1 MSIILERYDT
11 PKTGQLK
18 ISFDISAQ
26 INISADDARRKVNGF
41 LLNNVSYLIVG
52 EKHPELVIGERVVW
66 RVGVNHSLPG
76 FGEIGRIGIIDV
88 DVETG
93 AIVPVTAQYID
104 EMIHRAKTL
113 ATSYPLHTSPAR

>member
-52 EKHPELVIGERVVW
+52 GKFPELVIGERIVW

-76 FGEIGRIGIIDV
+76 FG
-88 DVETG
+88 
-93 AIVPVTAQYID
+93 AQ
-104 EMIHRAKTL
+104 
-113 ATSYPLHTSPAR
+113 

>member
-1 MSIILERYDT
+1 MSIILERYGT
-11 PKTGQLK
+11 PKTGELK
-18 ISFDISAQ
+18 ISLDISAQ

-52 EKHPELVIGERVVW
+52 GKFPELVIGERIVW

-76 FGEIGRIGIIDV
+76 FGEIGRIGIVDV
-88 DVETG
+88 DAETG
-93 AIVPVTAQYID
+93 DIVPVTPQYIE

-113 ATSYPLHTSPAR
+113 AASYPLQTSPAR

>member
-18 ISFDISAQ
+18 ISLDISAQ

-52 EKHPELVIGERVVW
+52 GKFPELVIGERVVW

-76 FGEIGRIGIIDV
+76 FGEIGRIGMIDV
-88 DVETG
+88 DAETG
-93 AIVPVTAQYID
+93 DLMPVTAQYIE

-113 ATSYPLHTSPAR
+113 AAS